1 MSKTALEIVREL
13 AAARDK
19 EEAEQRAARKK
30 QEEEKLKAVIAH
42 WGPVTKIIQEIFD
55 AYPGMGSV
63 ILPPIN
69 STRVRVIL
77 VHPILIKSPSLGA
90 VREFIFSGISVFGRK
105 TSDYMLHTAN
115 TVEELIPFVVS
126 LMADAVRAYENKNP

>member
-42 WGPVTKIIQEIFD
+42 WEPVTKIIQEVFD
-55 AYPGMGSV
+55 AYPNMGSV

-69 STRVRVIL
+69 STRVRMIL
-77 VHPILIKSPSLGA
+77 VHPVRIESPSLGA
-90 VREFIFSGISVFGRK
+90 VKEFSFFGTSVFGRK
-105 TSDYMLHTAN
+105 MSEYMLHTAD

-126 LMADAVRAYENKNP
+126 LMADAVRAYENKKP